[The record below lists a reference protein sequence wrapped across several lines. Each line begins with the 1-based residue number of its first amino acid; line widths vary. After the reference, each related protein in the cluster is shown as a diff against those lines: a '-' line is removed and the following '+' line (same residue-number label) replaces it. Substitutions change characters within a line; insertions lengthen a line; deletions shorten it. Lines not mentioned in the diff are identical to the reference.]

1 MATVKVQP
9 DAGKELFIFGE
20 AANIEY
26 FIGSVE
32 AITPG
37 VSSEKSVSVTSHT
50 RKRYIGDTRASTVS
64 SHSRTI
70 LVDPGARNGNSLPG
84 KPFVVEE
91 LNADGTIPDDQEVRQ
106 FTYAGTF
113 RDLHAVWGARA
124 LKDCWLVSP
133 AGKKYKID
141 KYDG

>member
-9 DAGKELFIFGE
+9 DASKELYIYGE
-20 AANIEY
+20 AANLEY
-26 FIGSVE
+26 FIGAVS
-32 AITPG
+32 AIEPG
-37 VSSEKSVSVTSHT
+37 DSSTKSVSVQSHT
-50 RKRYIGDTRASTVS
+50 RKRYIGDSNASTVS

-133 AGKKYKID
+133 AGKKYKVD
-141 KYDG
+141 KYNG